1 MRRMS
6 PRSID
11 YILTGKV
18 ITLDDAGSIAEA
30 VAVAGDRIVAVGER
44 RQILT
49 LKESQ
54 TRVIETSGTI
64 IPGFNDAHA
73 HMDTEGL
80 RDRFPSLGHV
90 RSIADVLARISELAR
105 ITPRGE
111 WIVTMPVGDAPFYFG
126 GPIVLRERRMPTREE
141 LDRAAPDHP
150 VCILPPSGYWSL
162 VPCYTALNSLALKLN
177 GLDRTSVSPVEGV
190 LLERDAAGELTGVIV
205 EHNYPDSAQ
214 IALLPAVPRFSPQ
227 DRRDGILRSVRTYHT
242 VGTTSVYEGHGCAPD
257 VISAYRDLWQANEL
271 TMRMHL
277 VVSPTWATSE
287 EAEPMMRDWLAHARG
302 AGIGDAILRVGGI
315 FVGYGG
321 ESTAAR
327 AARINPADLGWSC
340 YVKHANEPAEFERL
354 CMLAAVHDL
363 RIHTI
368 AVDKLHELLPIF
380 ERVHAIHD
388 ISCRRWVVEHMS
400 HASTSDLARLK
411 ALGIG
416 VTLIPD
422 YHVWKVGTRFFPL
435 SEADR
440 ELVSPTAQLDALG
453 VPVACGTDNSPFNPL
468 ATMRA
473 MRTRRE
479 RTTGEVLGGGGRTS
493 AELALRAMTQ
503 NGAWFSFEETVKGR
517 IMPGYF
523 ADLAVLSK
531 CPLAT
536 PGEELETLSCL
547 ATMVGGRFVHG
558 NV

>member
-1 MRRMS
+1 MS
-6 PRSID
+6 LRNID
-11 YILTGKV
+11 HILTGKV
-18 ITLDDAGSIAEA
+18 ITLDAAGAIAEA
-30 VAVAGDRIVAVGER
+30 VAVAGDRIVAVGEG
-44 RQILT
+44 RQILE
-49 LKESQ
+49 LKGPE
-54 TRVIETSGTI
+54 TRITETGGTI

-90 RSIADVLARISELAR
+90 RSITDVLARISELAR
-105 ITPRGE
+105 ATPRGE

-126 GPIVLRERRMPTREE
+126 GPMILRECRMPTREE

-162 VPCYTALNSLALKLN
+162 VPCYTALNSLALKSN

-190 LLERDAAGELTGVIV
+190 ELERDAAGDLTGIIV

-214 IALLPAVPRFSPQ
+214 IALLPAVPRFSPR
-227 DRRDGILRSVRTYHT
+227 DRRDGILRSVRAYHA
-242 VGTTSVYEGHGCAPD
+242 VGTTSVYEGHGCAPE
-257 VISAYRDLWQANEL
+257 VISAYRDLWQAGDL

-277 VVSPTWATSE
+277 VVSPTWAAND
-287 EAEPMMRDWLAHARG
+287 EAESMMRDWLSHARG
-302 AGIGDAILRVGGI
+302 AGIGDATLRIGGI

-321 ESTAAR
+321 EPTAAR
-327 AARINPADLGWSC
+327 AARIDPTDLGWSC
-340 YVKHANEPAEFERL
+340 YIKHANEPADFEKL
-354 CMLAAVHDL
+354 CMLAAEHDL

-368 AVDKLHELLPIF
+368 AVDKLCELLPIF
-380 ERVHAIHD
+380 ERVHAVHD
-388 ISCRRWVVEHMS
+388 ISGRRWVVEHMS
-400 HASTSDLARLK
+400 HASASDLARLK

-479 RTTGEVLGGGGRTS
+479 RTTGEVLGAGGRTS

-503 NGAWFSFEETVKGR
+503 NGAWFSFEENVKGR
-517 IMPGYF
+517 IIPGYF
-523 ADLAVLSK
+523 ADLAVLSG
-531 CPLAT
+531 CPLTT

-558 NV
+558 GV

>member
-1 MRRMS
+1 MN
-6 PRSID
+6 PPNID
-11 YILTGKV
+11 HILTGKV
-18 ITLDDAGSIAEA
+18 ITLDGAGSIAEA
-30 VAVAGDRIVAVGER
+30 IAVAGDRIVAVGER
-44 RQILT
+44 RHILEF
-49 LKESQ
+49 KGPQ
-54 TRVIETSGTI
+54 TRITETGSAI

-80 RDRFPSLGHV
+80 RDCFPSLGHV
-90 RSIADVLARISELAR
+90 RSIADVLARISELTR
-105 ITPRGE
+105 TTPRGQ

-126 GPIVLRERRMPTREE
+126 GPIVLRERRMPTRAE

-177 GLDRTSVSPVEGV
+177 GLDRASASPVEGV
-190 LLERDAAGELTGVIV
+190 ELERDAAGDLTGIIV

-227 DRRDGILRSVRTYHT
+227 DRRDGILRSVRAYHA
-242 VGTTSVYEGHGCAPD
+242 VGTTSVYEGHGCAPE

-277 VVSPTWATSE
+277 VVSPTWATSD
-287 EAEPMMRDWLAHARG
+287 EAEPMMRDWLSHARG
-302 AGIGDAILRVGGI
+302 AGIGDAILRIGGI

-321 ESTAAR
+321 EPTAAR
-327 AARINPADLGWSC
+327 AARIDPADLGWSC
-340 YVKHANEPAEFERL
+340 YIKHANEPADFEKL
-354 CMLAAVHDL
+354 CMLAAAHDL

-368 AVDKLHELLPIF
+368 AVDKLYELLPIF

-388 ISCRRWVVEHMS
+388 ISRRRWVVEHMS
-400 HASTSDLARLK
+400 HATASDLARLK

-435 SEADR
+435 PEADR

-453 VPVACGTDNSPFNPL
+453 VPVACGTDNSPLNPL

-479 RTTGEVLGGGGRTS
+479 RTTGTVLGAAACAS
-493 AELALRAMTQ
+493 PELALRAMTQ
-503 NGAWFSFEETVKGR
+503 NGAWFSFEENVKGR

-523 ADLAVLSK
+523 ADLAVLSG
-531 CPLAT
+531 CPLTT

-558 NV
+558 SV

>member
-1 MRRMS
+1 MN
-6 PRSID
+6 PPNID
-11 YILTGKV
+11 HILTGKV
-18 ITLDDAGSIAEA
+18 ITLDGAGSIAEA
-30 VAVAGDRIVAVGER
+30 IAVAGDRIVAVGER
-44 RQILT
+44 RYILE
-49 LKESQ
+49 LKGPQ
-54 TRVIETSGTI
+54 TRITETGGAI
-64 IPGFNDAHA
+64 IPGFDDAHA

-80 RDRFPSLGHV
+80 RDCFPSLGHV

-105 ITPRGE
+105 ITPRGQ

-177 GLDRTSVSPVEGV
+177 GLDRASASPVEGV
-190 LLERDAAGELTGVIV
+190 ELERDAAGDLTGIIV

-227 DRRDGILRSVRTYHT
+227 DRRDGILRSVRAYHA
-242 VGTTSVYEGHGCAPD
+242 VGTTSVYEGHGCAPE

-277 VVSPTWATSE
+277 VVSPTWATSD
-287 EAEPMMRDWLAHARG
+287 EAEPMMRDWLSHARG
-302 AGIGDAILRVGGI
+302 AGIGDARLRIGGI

-321 ESTAAR
+321 EPTAAR
-327 AARINPADLGWSC
+327 AARIDPADLGWSC
-340 YVKHANEPAEFERL
+340 YIKHANEPADFEKL
-354 CMLAAVHDL
+354 CMLAAAHDL

-368 AVDKLHELLPIF
+368 AVDKLYELLPIF

-388 ISCRRWVVEHMS
+388 ISRRRWVVEHMS
-400 HASTSDLARLK
+400 HATASDLARLK

-435 SEADR
+435 PEADR

-453 VPVACGTDNSPFNPL
+453 VPVACGTDNSPLNPL

-479 RTTGEVLGGGGRTS
+479 RTTGTVLGAAACAS
-493 AELALRAMTQ
+493 PELALRAMTQ
-503 NGAWFSFEETVKGR
+503 NGAWFSFEENVKGR

-523 ADLAVLSK
+523 ADLAVLSG
-531 CPLAT
+531 CPLTT

-558 NV
+558 SV